1 MTPKPDLKAAL
12 EPLKGFQRDTVAHVT
27 KRLWKD
33 ADATDRFLVADEVG
47 LGKTLVARGV
57 IAETIEHL
65 WEIEDRSD
73 IVYICSNAQIAQQ
86 NLAKLVP
93 EGVRVPHA
101 DRLSLLLHNI
111 AEFQGNKLNYISFTP
126 GTSFTVKETS
136 GLANERVLLYHLL
149 QRGWSKD
156 EMSSTAWPEFF
167 RCGVAKETFTRRLK
181 AFDTAGITD
190 AVALEFVND
199 LENEDPID
207 SDYESLAAEVWD
219 LAMTKFR
226 WLRKPV
232 DKDTSRYRNR
242 LIGRMRN
249 LVAHA
254 SIRAL
259 EPDLIILDEFHRFK
273 ALLDEDNDEADL
285 AKALFNQDTAKVLML
300 SATPF
305 SMYTLPDDE
314 EGAGH
319 YDDFLA
325 TVRFLFGGRANPA
338 DVSVQIDTLAQD
350 LATMRSAARLGAG
363 SRGAGLAARDRV
375 QGTLTDVMSRVER
388 LGSTPDRDGM
398 LVEVPMPVP
407 VTGGDLL
414 AYAGGQSIADAVGR
428 GRGGRDIFELWR
440 SSPYLF
446 NIMENY
452 QVKQGLGQA
461 LNSPDP
467 QARAAVEEALRN
479 ASGLL
484 DWDVI
489 DRYQPLDAGNAKMRA
504 LIADTIDRGAWQLA
518 WLPPS
523 LPYYSPGGAFA
534 DPLLQGFTKR
544 LVFSAWAVAPKAIA
558 SVLSYQAEQRGIA
571 AIDPERRY
579 AERGRT
585 AFLRRPR
592 NDGNQENMASEA
604 LFQPC
609 VVLSELCDP
618 LVLAQEL
625 GDGVPAVEAVL
636 SIATER
642 VQSKLDALLP
652 GLDISSSR
660 RSSVDPSWYWAAPIL
675 LDMQAYPDYTE
686 PPALPDYYGKPDAP
700 TELDVSALGAIPADL
715 ARVLAE
721 LALAGPANCLLR
733 GLRRATGS
741 VLAYDDDELWNVTLD
756 TCDAFRSLFN
766 QSEIAAAIRHAQP
779 DLAPWQAALRH
790 CLDGN
795 LQSVLDEYLA
805 LGGVER
811 FHDAHDPEAAAS
823 GLVAAMSIQAGG
835 AGVDVFDLSGGEVS
849 MRRPLP
855 IRHHFAM
862 RLGQR
867 GSQTEQTQAR
877 AADVLASFNS
887 PFWPFVVASTSVGQ
901 EGLDFHNYSRAVVHW
916 NLPGNPVDLEQRE
929 GRVHRFRGHA
939 IRRNI
944 ASVHADA
951 ALRPGCVDPWAAM
964 FDAAEAAK
972 SPTDSDL
979 VPDWVFAPP
988 GGAKIER
995 YVPAMPLS
1003 RETAQYQRLLRTVAA
1018 YRMTLGQ
1025 PRQEDLVRYLDDG
1038 EADGEVLRLDLAP
1051 PSRG

>member
-65 WEIEDRSD
+65 WQIEDRID

-93 EGVRVPHA
+93 GGVSVPHA

-111 AEFQGNKLNYISFTP
+111 ADFQGNKLNYISFTP
-126 GTSFTVKETS
+126 GTSFAVSETS
-136 GLANERVLLYHLL
+136 GRVDERVLLYHLL
-149 QRGWSKD
+149 RRGWGKE

-167 RCGVAKETFTRRLK
+167 RCGVEKETFARRLR

-190 AVALEFVND
+190 AVAREFVHD
-199 LENEDPID
+199 LENEPPID
-207 SDYESLAAEVWD
+207 DEFESLADEFWD
-219 LAMTKFR
+219 LAMTQFR

-232 DKDTSRYRNR
+232 DKGTSRYRNR
-242 LIGRMRN
+242 LIGKMRN

-254 SIRAL
+254 GIRAL

-305 SMYTLPDDE
+305 SMYTLPDDD
-314 EGAGH
+314 EGADH

-325 TVRFLFGGRANPA
+325 TVRFLLGGRGDAAAA
-338 DVSVQIDTLAQD
+338 DAQVNALAHD
-350 LATMRSAARLGAG
+350 LATMRSAARLGTESRDAG
-363 SRGAGLAARDRV
+363 MAARDRV
-375 QGTLTDVMSRVER
+375 QGTLTGMMSRVER
-388 LGSTPDRDGM
+388 LGSTLDRDGM

-407 VTGGDLL
+407 LTGDDLL
-414 AYAGGQSIADAVGR
+414 AYAGAQSIADAVGQH
-428 GRGGRDIFELWR
+428 RGGRDVFELWR

-446 NIMENY
+446 NIMEDY
-452 QVKQGLGQA
+452 QVKQGLRRA
-461 LNSPDP
+461 LASPDP
-467 QARAAVEEALRN
+467 AERGAVEKALHT
-479 ASGLL
+479 ADGLL
-484 DWDVI
+484 DWDII
-489 DRYQPLDAGNAKMRA
+489 DRYRPLDPGNAKMRA
-504 LIADTIDRGAWQLA
+504 LISDTLDRGAWKLA

-534 DPLLQGFTKR
+534 EPQLRDFTKR
-544 LVFSAWAVAPKAIA
+544 LVFSAWTVVPKAIA
-558 SVLSYQAEQRGIA
+558 SVLSYQAEQRGVA
-571 AIDPERRY
+571 AVDPGRRY
-579 AERGRT
+579 SKRGRT

-592 NDGNQENMASEA
+592 DDGNQEDMATEA

-609 VVLSELCDP
+609 AVLAELCDP

-625 GDGVPAVEAVL
+625 GDSVPRVEAVL

-642 VQSKLDALLP
+642 VQAKLDGMLS
-652 GLDISSSR
+652 GLNISASINST
-660 RSSVDPSWYWAAPIL
+660 VDPSWYWAAPIL
-675 LDMQAYPDYTE
+675 LDMHTYPDYTVSPE
-686 PPALPDYYGKPDAP
+686 LPAYYGKPDAP
-700 TELDVSALGAIPADL
+700 SVLDVGALGSIPTDL

-721 LALAGPANCLLR
+721 LALAGPANCVLR
-733 GLRRATGS
+733 SLRRATGS
-741 VLAYDDDELWNVTLD
+741 VLEFDDDLWNIAFD
-756 TCDAFRSLFN
+756 TSNAFRSLFN
-766 QSEIAAAIRHAQP
+766 QPEIAAAVRVGEP
-779 DLAPWQAALRH
+779 DSPPWQAALRH

-795 LQSVLDEYLA
+795 LQAVLDEYFS

-811 FHDAHDPEAAAS
+811 SHTGHNAEAAVS
-823 GLVAAMSIQAGG
+823 RLSAAMSIHAGG
-835 AGVDVFDLSGGEVS
+835 AAIDVFDFSSAAVT
-849 MRRPLP
+849 MHRPQP

-867 GSQTEQTQAR
+867 ETRDEKHQAR

-901 EGLDFHNYSRAVVHW
+901 EGLDFHNYSHAVVHW

-939 IRRNI
+939 IRRNV
-944 ASVHADA
+944 AAVHADA
-951 ALRPGCVDPWAAM
+951 AFQPGCTDPWPAM
-964 FDAAEAAK
+964 FDAAVAAK
-972 SPTDSDL
+972 SSTDSDL

-1003 RETAQYQRLLRTVAA
+1003 RETVRYQRLLRTVAA

-1025 PRQEDLVRYLDDG
+1025 PRQEDLVRYLDSGD
-1038 EADGEVLRLDLAP
+1038 ADGEVLRIDLTP